1 MRSRPCTPKRKARAL
16 LAPSSPAQAV
26 AAPDL
31 ARQRV
36 LSIGGKYALSEQNNV
51 GWENCTARNSTIAC

>member
-1 MRSRPCTPKRKARAL
+1 M
-16 LAPSSPAQAV
+16 